1 VMVTVMLTNIPTT
14 DSRETLLMKASSNR
28 VYSCT
33 LLCTALLASNVTGVA
48 SGNGHRVH
56 VTILRCES
64 SIHTSV
70 SNRDAYIVRVQPK
83 SGKQFV
89 ARIVDQYPGYS
100 DAPLISRTKDDV
112 LLSVALRRTPY
123 CDSEMRVTD
132 GPESMKCF
140 EVVHES
146 WRLPKSANEDQWW
159 K

>member
-1 VMVTVMLTNIPTT
+1 MMVTVRITNIPTT

-33 LLCTALLASNVTGVA
+33 LLVMAIVA
-48 SGNGHRVH
+48 SHVTSVASENGHRVH
-56 VTILRCES
+56 VTIIRCES

-100 DAPLISRTKDDV
+100 DAPLISHTKDDV
-112 LLSVALRRTPY
+112 LLSISLQRAPY
-123 CDSEMRVTD
+123 CDSAMNPAD
-132 GPESMKCF
+132 SLESMKCF
-140 EVVHES
+140 EVVHGS